1 MPTATEPETTPGTAG
16 GNAPALLR
24 MLLAAACVVVILAGI
39 EAVAPILTSFL
50 VALVLAQV
58 LSPAVL
64 FLARRRIPQGA
75 AIVATLL
82 LVFAGLG
89 GVVMLVAGSLGK
101 LASHLPSYGQKLAGL
116 RDQAFALLER
126 LGMETADL
134 AIGRLLDP
142 GHAVGPVASVAGVL
156 LADLGHAFF
165 ILLITAL
172 LLVELVVVFRKLERV
187 DHAIRTPL
195 VRFGE
200 MSGNLRKYFGI
211 TALVGL
217 IGSVGYTILLLV
229 LGVPFVATWVV
240 LYFLLGFIPT
250 IGGVIAI
257 VPVAIITLLELGLT
271 QAVVLVGAFILMN
284 FLLGDVLK
292 PKIMQQGFEISMV
305 TVFASLVF
313 WNWLLG
319 PVGMVLAVPL
329 TITLRKLFQEF
340 EPDIRRALT
349 G

>member
-1 MPTATEPETTPGTAG
+1 MPTATEATTPPAPAG
-16 GNAPALLR
+16 GNSPALLR
-24 MLLAAACVVVILAGI
+24 MLVAAACIVVVLAGVKV
-39 EAVAPILTSFL
+39 VAPILTSFL

-58 LSPAVL
+58 LSPLVL

-75 AIVATLL
+75 AIAGTLL
-82 LVFAGLG
+82 LVFAGAG
-89 GVVMLVAGSLGK
+89 GVVMLVVNSVSR
-101 LASHLPSYGQKLAGL
+101 LASHLPAYGQKLAGL

-126 LGMETADL
+126 LGVDTAGL
-134 AIGRLLDP
+134 AVDRLVDP
-142 GHAVGPVASVAGVL
+142 THAMGPVASIAGALV
-156 LADLGHAFF
+156 ADLGHAFF

-172 LLVELVVVFRKLERV
+172 LLVELVVIFRKLERV
-187 DHAIRTPL
+187 DPSVRTPL

-200 MSGNLRKYFGI
+200 MSDDLRKYFGI

-217 IGSVGYTILLLV
+217 IGSVGYSILLLV
-229 LGVPFVATWVV
+229 LGVPFVVTWVV

-257 VPVAIITLLELGLT
+257 VPVALVTLLELGLT
-271 QAVVLVGAFILMN
+271 QALVLVGAFIVLN

-292 PKIMQQGFEISMV
+292 PRIMQQGFEISIV
-305 TVFASLVF
+305 AVFASLVF

-340 EPDIRRALT
+340 EPDIRHALT